1 MQTSIDLQGLFSYSL
16 WPLLITLFIFLMM
29 TLWLVWK
36 KVKSSIKP
44 KKKEVVQVIPNKN
57 IKNIPAIKKK
67 YIDRLNSIE
76 NKYRSEKINL
86 RKAYQQISEN
96 VRFFVFEV
104 TDISTQNFSLAEIKK
119 AGIPG
124 LYELIEE
131 YYEPEFAKKS
141 VGDFDD
147 AINKA
152 RRIVNEW
159 N

>member
-76 NKYRSEKINL
+76 NEYRSEKISL

-104 TDISTQNFSLAEIKK
+104 TDITTQNFSLAEIKK